1 MKNIAI
7 FASGNGSNAE
17 SLTKYFNNGNT
28 ANVKLIVCNNKNA
41 LVLERAKNLNIEALI
56 MPKEHLC
63 SENPVELLEILESRK
78 IDYIILAGY
87 LLKIPLALVN
97 KYTHKIIN
105 IHPAL
110 LPKYGGKGMYGMNI
124 HKAVVEAKEK
134 ETGITIHIID
144 EIYDN
149 GEVIFQTSCSVEP
162 DDTPEIVAKK
172 ISLLEQ
178 TYFPKV
184 VEEYILSGN
193 R

>member
-41 LVLERAKNLNIEALI
+41 LVLQRAKNLNIEALV

-110 LPKYGGKGMYGMNI
+110 LPKYGGKGMYGINV

-134 ETGITIHIID
+134 ETGITIHLID

-149 GEVIFQTSCSVEP
+149 GKIIFQTTCSVEP
-162 DDTPEIVAKK
+162 DDTPESVAKK

-193 R
+193 C

>member
-41 LVLERAKNLNIEALI
+41 LVLQRAKNLNIEALI

-63 SENPVELLEILESRK
+63 SENPVGLLEILESRK

-134 ETGITIHIID
+134 ETGITIHLID

-149 GEVIFQTSCSVEP
+149 GKIIFQTTCSVEP
-162 DDTPEIVAKK
+162 DDTPESVAKK

>member
-41 LVLERAKNLNIEALI
+41 LVLQRAKNLNIEALI

-97 KYTHKIIN
+97 NYTHKIIN

-134 ETGITIHIID
+134 ETGITIHLID

>member
-56 MPKEHLC
+56 MSKEHLC

-134 ETGITIHIID
+134 ETGITIHLID

>member
-41 LVLERAKNLNIEALI
+41 LVLQRAKNLNIEALI

-110 LPKYGGKGMYGMNI
+110 LPKYGGKGMYGINV

-134 ETGITIHIID
+134 ETGITIHLID

-149 GEVIFQTSCSVEP
+149 GKIIFQTTCSVEP
-162 DDTPEIVAKK
+162 DDTPESVAKK

>member
-41 LVLERAKNLNIEALI
+41 LVLQRAKNLNIEALI

-110 LPKYGGKGMYGMNI
+110 LPKYGGKGMYGINV

-134 ETGITIHIID
+134 ETGITIHLID

-149 GEVIFQTSCSVEP
+149 GKIIFQTTCSVEP

>member
-41 LVLERAKNLNIEALI
+41 LVLQRAKNLNIEALI

-134 ETGITIHIID
+134 ETGITIHLID

>member
-87 LLKIPLALVN
+87 LLKIPLALIN

-134 ETGITIHIID
+134 ETGITIHLID